1 MTKIAEEMDKI
12 DTGLDLAENGAREL
26 EQAAK
31 APRATKLAVL
41 TQQITRNC
49 VQNIFFNFLNPKL

>member
-49 VQNIFFNFLNPKL
+49 VQNIFTFP